1 MPYYWF
7 KAFHIIG
14 VVVWFAGLFYLV
26 RLFIYHVEAEE
37 QPEPARRILKAQY
50 TLMEKRL
57 LNIITTPG
65 MAVTVVMAGG
75 LLWTQPDFLHQ
86 TWMHVKFGFVAL
98 LLAYHYYCRRLM
110 LQLHAGTCRWTS
122 KQLRALNEAPTLLLV
137 MVVMLVVFKNN
148 FPTGASTWVMAG
160 LVVVMAATIQL
171 YARKRRLEQERQ
183 GAAIAEPSIS
193 QN

>member
-37 QPEPARRILKAQY
+37 QSEPARSILKAQY

-86 TWMHVKFGFVAL
+86 TWMHVKLGFVAL
-98 LLAYHYYCRRLM
+98 LLAYHFYCQRLM
-110 LQLHAGTCRWTS
+110 LRLHAGTCRWTS

-171 YARKRRLEQERQ
+171 YARKRRLDQERQ
-183 GAAIAEPSIS
+183 EAAIAEPSIS